1 MRQPRLHALERRVT
15 RAIGAL
21 PLWLQHQMR
30 DSGHVAALLNSLTL
44 AATALIGNIR
54 LLRSRRAAR
63 LEIAYGPLPA
73 HRLDIYGEVASRH
86 PTAPAIVFIHGGGWT
101 LGSKLLYGL
110 VGDSLACH
118 GAVCSVVGYRLFPEA
133 AIPEQVDDVR
143 LALQSLH
150 ERFPKRPLV
159 LVGHSSGAH
168 VAALTMACAAASGEP
183 LPIRGFCGISGVYD
197 VASHFEHERQR
208 GLHQI
213 SPMQP
218 AAGNCAGSYSA
229 MSPMRVISDE
239 LSPSN
244 VIRLP
249 VVLLIHGTEDW
260 TVPFS
265 SSVDF
270 AHALHAAG
278 AVGVHC
284 ELLEGK
290 GHMDFVGGGI
300 AGHQDIVCEWLQP
313 LQRWLDECVGQKTP
327 QLGWPRK
334 QSMPEFEHTALGLG
348 EQQAS
353 PAARL

>member
-208 GLHQI
+208 DGQTLV
-213 SPMQP
+213 
-218 AAGNCAGSYSA
+218 GSVD
-229 MSPMRVISDE
+229 RDRKLQHREEDE
-239 LSPSN
+239 EEHRHRDVDH
-244 VIRLP
+244 VIRRSP
-249 VVLLIHGTEDW
+249 
-260 TVPFS
+260 P
-265 SSVDF
+265 
-270 AHALHAAG
+270 HARDEPHRREEPRPAPK
-278 AVGVHC
+278 H
-284 ELLEGK
+284 EG
-290 GHMDFVGGGI
+290 
-300 AGHQDIVCEWLQP
+300 
-313 LQRWLDECVGQKTP
+313 
-327 QLGWPRK
+327 
-334 QSMPEFEHTALGLG
+334 
-348 EQQAS
+348 
-353 PAARL
+353 